1 MKIIGSFNTKDNKY
15 RYTVQI
21 GYSAGTGITIEDGHE
36 QDFDW
41 STPGHVFFA
50 PDPVTI
56 SGDYG
61 DLTVPVKLLSCTINL
76 ITDVDLVQQI
86 SNESRSSD
94 GIRVTIIEHDL
105 ENNSTDLKIFDGY
118 VEPEIYKEDYAY
130 KYSSITL
137 NCTERLGRLQYI
149 KWRDTQFYSDNHTGE
164 ETDNVMLNMIGIM
177 NICFGAINVSYNT
190 NPLVSSDLT
199 THTDDMLHVKFN
211 TDIFAGD
218 DPDDQMTLYEVL
230 TEVCKYINGFVVY
243 NYRSSLDSS
252 ANITYYVINND
263 NWFTYHWNIKSL
275 DETHLNGSA
284 YHAISDNTSIS
295 TSESYSKIKLECN
308 IEPVSTIVNMMNGT
322 ETDDSI
328 YEDNPY
334 VNYQRY
340 LTEYIAPGEGHDA
353 YDSFN
358 CMTDPLDN
366 TNFDYEPA
374 YTLDHFFY
382 VKVKPYWDFGTE
394 SYALPSN
401 NVIQYETTNDGKKKY
416 INQLDVLKYMSDTSK
431 IHAAFIAFGRT
442 EKLNHRDNTPISK
455 IDLKDY
461 LVIPIWGKCLYNQ
474 SNATEHNN
482 YMVAKLNQYT
492 SANPIC
498 KYTGQTS
505 ITLTPPD
512 DQTTNYLVISGSM
525 ILNPLQPKSGL
536 ISGYWGDVD
545 DDDLFDL
552 MQKYYKKSLPRLRDM
567 YVNYEEGI
575 MNGSIWHKTVPL
587 SAHDDIGYYQHR
599 YWSSRYPNDMS
610 QTEYIPKLPTDNNYS
625 SAPQLITPYLE
636 HAGLKQCEYNW
647 SYTNDG
653 YHEQDKILK
662 LPILCCELKVGDKW
676 CVETLTDYEHE
687 SQYEWLT
694 QEQLTERNITE
705 PYITLGINPKI
716 GQYIIGEK
724 YEITQTVKY
733 DMNVDGKGMAIP
745 IKFGD
750 NVSGNVSFKII
761 KPYDIQWDY
770 IRRTHPTLFRSTSW
784 STDRIYLLEY
794 IQSIMIESL
803 KIDVISNNGMVS
815 TDKTTADNDLV
826 YYSST
831 NNVPYDDELSVDLK
845 ICTGL
850 TTDEFTDWGIK
861 NEVSK
866 SYVTNPND
874 TIFTGWDWS
883 RGNDDFIMK
892 PEHMI
897 VDRYYR
903 EYYKPYVMI
912 DTTFSYSRSSY
923 NDFSTYY
930 RRYTI
935 DYYDPNKNMKIM
947 NFDHSL
953 QNRSISGT
961 FKEFIPNQDIYN

>member
-1 MKIIGSFNTKDNKY
+1 MKIIGSFNTRDNKY

-21 GYSAGTGITIEDGHE
+21 GYSSGSTTPIEDGHE

-41 STPGHVFFA
+41 STPGHIFFA
-50 PDPVTI
+50 PDPVSI

-76 ITDVDLVQQI
+76 ITDINIVQQI
-86 SNESRSSD
+86 ANEARSST
-94 GIRVTIIEHDL
+94 GIRVTVIEQDL
-105 ENNSTDLKIFDGY
+105 ENTSNADLKIFDGY

-130 KYSSITL
+130 RYSSITL

-149 KWRDTQFYSDNHTGE
+149 KWRDTEFYVNNHTGE
-164 ETDNVMLNMIGIM
+164 DTDNVMLSINNIINM
-177 NICFGAINVSYNT
+177 CFNSANSSRYVINLQYGNT
-190 NPLVSSDLT
+190 ESRRKYSLFN
-199 THTDDMLHVKFN
+199 KIIN

-230 TEVCKYINGFVVY
+230 TEICNYVGIICYYLRTSYYNINSAQY
-243 NYRSSLDSS
+243 NLCSNEGLYDL
-252 ANITYYVINND
+252 
-263 NWFTYHWNIKSL
+263 WNIKSL
-275 DETHLNGSA
+275 DQTHLNGSA
-284 YHAISDNTSIS
+284 YHALSDDTSIS
-295 TSESYSKIKLECN
+295 TSECYNKVKVECD
-308 IEPVSTIVNMMNGT
+308 IEPVSTIVNLMSGT

-340 LTEYIAPGEGHDA
+340 LTEYIVPGTGHDA

-492 SANPIC
+492 STNPIC

-512 DQTTNYLVISGSM
+512 DQTINYLVISGSM
-525 ILNPLQPKSGL
+525 ILNPIQPKSGL
-536 ISGYWGDVD
+536 INEYWGDVD

-575 MNGSIWHKTVPL
+575 MNGSIWHKCVPL

-599 YWSSRYPNDMS
+599 YWSSRNPNDMS
-610 QTEYIPKLPTDNNYS
+610 QTEYIPNLPTDNNYS

-653 YHEQDKILK
+653 YYEQDKILK

-770 IRRTHPTLFRSTSW
+770 IRRTHPTFFRSTSW

-831 NNVPYDDELSVDLK
+831 NNVAYDDELSVDLK

-850 TTDEFTDWGIK
+850 STNEFTDWGIK
-861 NEVSK
+861 NELSK
-866 SYVTNPND
+866 SYVTN
-874 TIFTGWDWS
+874 
-883 RGNDDFIMK
+883 DDGTLYLGELTNGTYVK
-892 PEHMI
+892 PEHYI

-923 NDFSTYY
+923 NDLSTYY
-930 RRYTI
+930 RKYII
-935 DYYDPNKNMKIM
+935 DYYDPNKEMKIM

-953 QNRSISGT
+953 QDRSISAT
-961 FKEFIPNQDIYN
+961 FKEIEVSEVSNT